1 MSAKV
6 LVVDDDK
13 LTLEVVRDM
22 LEAGGY
28 KVATLSAPR
37 LIANV
42 IVRER
47 PDLILVDLRM
57 PELSG
62 DLLVEFIHKF
72 ELKVPVVLFS
82 AADEATLKEMAI
94 QSGARGYILKS
105 GDRERFL
112 AQVRSFLSP
121 ER

>member
-62 DLLVEFIHKF
+62 DLLVEFIRKL

-82 AADEATLKEMAI
+82 ASAASLLFAFSLLLI
-94 QSGARGYILKS
+94 LSYVARRRSRGAS
-105 GDRERFL
+105 
-112 AQVRSFLSP
+112 
-121 ER
+121 